1 LEGVAAV
8 PNRLSPAELRRS
20 ACFRRLTGVSVA
32 TFDRMVAQLRTPW
45 EAAERRK
52 AKSGRPWE
60 VGGLENHLLIML
72 LYYRCYVTQEF
83 IGFFWQVD
91 RSVICRAIRRIERHA
106 QPLFGVRRDP
116 KITRREAEALIVDCT
131 EQAIQRPGE
140 DAVQREHYSGKK
152 KRHTLKT
159 EYVVTDQGRIVS
171 VSDSH
176 PGSRHDLTIRREGA
190 KLPRSVRVYA
200 DSAYQ
205 GYEREHAA
213 VDIPYKRR
221 KSGELSAE
229 EKEYNRGLGSFRVA
243 IEHRIGR
250 TKRFRILGERFR
262 NPRHTHHT
270 KTSIIAGL
278 VNIEAGFG
286 LF

>member
-1 LEGVAAV
+1 MAHA
-8 PNRLSPAELRRS
+8 LSASQLRRS
-20 ACFRRLTGVSVA
+20 TCFRRLTGVSVV
-32 TFDRMVAQLRTPW
+32 TFDRMVEQLRTSW

-52 AKSGRPWE
+52 TKSGRPWE

-91 RSVICRAIRRIERHA
+91 RSVICRAIRRVERHA
-106 QPLFGVRRDP
+106 QPLLGVRRDP

-131 EQAIQRPGE
+131 EQPIERPGV
-140 DAVQREHYSGKK
+140 DAVQRTHYSGKK

-159 EYVVTDQGRIVS
+159 EYVVTGKGRIAS

-176 PGSRHDLTIRREGA
+176 PGSRHDLTIRREGP
-190 KLPRSVRVYA
+190 KLPKAARVYA

-205 GYEREHAA
+205 GYEREHASL
-213 VDIPYKRR
+213 DIPYK
-221 KSGELSAE
+221 KPKGGELNDE
-229 EKEYNRGLGSFRVA
+229 EKDYNRGLGSFRVA
-243 IEHRIGR
+243 VEHRIGR
-250 TKRFRILGERFR
+250 TKRFRIVAERFR
-262 NPRHTHHT
+262 NPRDTHHT

-278 VNIEAGFG
+278 VNIEAGFMP
-286 LF
+286 F

>member
-1 LEGVAAV
+1 M
-8 PNRLSPAELRRS
+8 PNRLSFPRLRRS
-20 ACFRRLTGVSVA
+20 ACFRRLTGVSVE
-32 TFDRMVAQLRTPW
+32 TFDRMVAQLRAPW

-60 VGGLENHLLIML
+60 VGGLEDHLLIML

-106 QPLFGVRRDP
+106 HPLFGVQREP

-131 EQAIQRPGE
+131 EQPIQRPGA
-140 DAVQREHYSGKK
+140 DAVQRAHYSGKR

-159 EYVVTDQGRIVS
+159 EYVVTAQGRIAS

-190 KLPRSVRVYA
+190 QMPRSARVYA

-213 VDIPYKRR
+213 VELPYKKR
-221 KSGELSAE
+221 KGGDLSADD
-229 EKEYNRGLGSFRVA
+229 KEYNRGLSSFRVA

-250 TKRFRILGERFR
+250 TKRFRIVAERFR

-278 VNIEAGFG
+278 VNIEAEFS

>member
-1 LEGVAAV
+1 MAHA
-8 PNRLSPAELRRS
+8 LSASQLRRS
-20 ACFRRLTGVSVA
+20 TCFRRLTGVSVV
-32 TFDRMVAQLRTPW
+32 TFDRMVEQLRTSW

-52 AKSGRPWE
+52 TKSGRPWE

-91 RSVICRAIRRIERHA
+91 RSVICRAIRRVERHA
-106 QPLFGVRRDP
+106 QPLLGVRRDP

-131 EQAIQRPGE
+131 EQPIERPGV
-140 DAVQREHYSGKK
+140 DAVQRTHYSGKK

-159 EYVVTDQGRIVS
+159 EYVVTGKGRIAS

-176 PGSRHDLTIRREGA
+176 PGSRHDLTIRREGP
-190 KLPRSVRVYA
+190 KLPKAARVYA

-205 GYEREHAA
+205 GYEREHASLE
-213 VDIPYKRR
+213 IPYK
-221 KSGELSAE
+221 KPKGGELNDE
-229 EKEYNRGLGSFRVA
+229 EKDYNRGLGSFRVTV
-243 IEHRIGR
+243 EHRIGR
-250 TKRFRILGERFR
+250 TKRFRIVAERFR
-262 NPRHTHHT
+262 NPRDTHHT

-278 VNIEAGFG
+278 VNIEAGFMP
-286 LF
+286 F

>member
-1 LEGVAAV
+1 
-8 PNRLSPAELRRS
+8 
-20 ACFRRLTGVSVA
+20 VA

>member
-1 LEGVAAV
+1 V
-8 PNRLSPAELRRS
+8 PRRSFSAQLRRS
-20 ACFRRLTGVSVA
+20 ACFHRLTGVHVA
-32 TFDRMVAQLRTPW
+32 TFERMVAQLRAPW

-52 AKSGRPWE
+52 TKSGRPWE
-60 VGGLENHLLIML
+60 VGGLEDHLLIML

-83 IGFFWQVD
+83 IGFFWKVD

-116 KITRREAEALIVDCT
+116 QITRREAEALIVDCT
-131 EQAIQRPGE
+131 EQPIQRPGD
-140 DAVQREHYSGKK
+140 DAVQRAHYSGKK

-159 EYVVTDQGRIVS
+159 EYVVTAQGRIVS

-176 PGSRHDLTIRREGA
+176 PGSRHDLTIRRDGA
-190 KLPRSVRVYA
+190 KLARSARVYA

-213 VDIPYKRR
+213 VEIPYKKR
-221 KSGELSAE
+221 KGGELSAE

-250 TKRFRILGERFR
+250 TKQFRIVAERFR
-262 NPRHTHHT
+262 NPRHTHPT

-278 VNIEAGFG
+278 VNIEAGFS
-286 LF
+286 LI